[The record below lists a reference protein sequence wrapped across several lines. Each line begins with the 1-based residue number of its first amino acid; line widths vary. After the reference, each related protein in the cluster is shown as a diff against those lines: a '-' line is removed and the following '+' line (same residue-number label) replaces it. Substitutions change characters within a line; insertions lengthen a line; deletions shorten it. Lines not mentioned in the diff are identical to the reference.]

1 MSSSEISMIYKSRN
15 IILELMEKQNYKTD
29 EYLGFSIN
37 EVNIMV
43 NTKQLDMLLTSKTNE
58 PKKDTSELDMTELDK
73 TMTELQQKK
82 ITPEK
87 KVYIKYFLM
96 KSLRT
101 NNIDEM
107 VEDLFVTEDI
117 LTKNDTLLIIT
128 KDEIN
133 ETIQNHLKQ
142 VWDEEKIY
150 VIVLNIKKLQ
160 FNILNHVLVPPQRI
174 MLPEEVEV
182 IKKKYNIMDNTQ
194 WPEISRFDPVMM
206 VLGIRPGEICEITR
220 PNKCSIVEK
229 YYRMC
234 MNN

>member
-1 MSSSEISMIYKSRN
+1 MSSSEISSIYKSRN
-15 IILELMEKQNYKTD
+15 IILELMEKQDYKVD

-43 NTKQLDMLLTSKTNE
+43 NTKQLDMLLTNKTNE
-58 PKKDTSELDMTELDK
+58 
-73 TMTELQQKK
+73 KK
-82 ITPEK
+82 I
-87 KVYIKYFLM
+87 YIKYFLT

-101 NNIDEM
+101 NYIDEM
-107 VEDLFVTEDI
+107 VEDLFFTEEV
-117 LTKNDTLLIIT
+117 LTKKDTLIVIT
-128 KDEIN
+128 KEEIN

-142 VWDEEKIY
+142 VWEEEKVYI
-150 VIVLNIKKLQ
+150 IVLNIKKLQ
-160 FNILNHVLVPPQRI
+160 FNILNHTLVPPQRI
-174 MLPEEVEV
+174 MSSEEVEV

-206 VLGIRPGEICEITR
+206 VLGIRPGEICEIIR

>member
-1 MSSSEISMIYKSRN
+1 MSSSEISSIYKSRN
-15 IILELMEKQNYKTD
+15 IILELMEKQDYKVD

-43 NTKQLDMLLTSKTNE
+43 NTKQLDMLLPNKTNE
-58 PKKDTSELDMTELDK
+58 
-73 TMTELQQKK
+73 KK
-82 ITPEK
+82 I
-87 KVYIKYFLM
+87 YIKYFLT

-101 NNIDEM
+101 NYIDEM
-107 VEDLFVTEDI
+107 VEDLFFTEEV
-117 LTKNDTLLIIT
+117 LTKKDTLIVIT
-128 KDEIN
+128 KEEIN

-142 VWDEEKIY
+142 VWEEEKVYI
-150 VIVLNIKKLQ
+150 IVLNIKKLQ
-160 FNILNHVLVPPQRI
+160 FNILNHTLVPPQRI
-174 MLPEEVEV
+174 MSSEEVEV

-206 VLGIRPGEICEITR
+206 VIGIRPGEICEIIR

>member
-1 MSSSEISMIYKSRN
+1 MSSSEISSIYKSRN
-15 IILELMEKQNYKTD
+15 IILELMEKQNYKID

-43 NTKQLDMLLTSKTNE
+43 NTKQLDMLLTNKTNE
-58 PKKDTSELDMTELDK
+58 
-73 TMTELQQKK
+73 KK
-82 ITPEK
+82 I
-87 KVYIKYFLM
+87 YIKYFLT

-101 NNIDEM
+101 NYIDEM
-107 VEDLFVTEDI
+107 VEDLFFTEEV
-117 LTKNDTLLIIT
+117 LTKKDTLIVIT
-128 KDEIN
+128 KEEIN

-142 VWDEEKIY
+142 VWEEEKVYI
-150 VIVLNIKKLQ
+150 IVLNIKKLQ
-160 FNILNHVLVPPQRI
+160 FNILNHTLVPPQRI
-174 MLPEEVEV
+174 MSSEEVEV

-206 VLGIRPGEICEITR
+206 VLGIRPGEICEIIR

>member
-1 MSSSEISMIYKSRN
+1 MSSSEISSIYKSRN
-15 IILELMEKQNYKTD
+15 IILELMEKQDYKVD

-43 NTKQLDMLLTSKTNE
+43 NTKQLDMLLTNKTNE
-58 PKKDTSELDMTELDK
+58 
-73 TMTELQQKK
+73 KK
-82 ITPEK
+82 I
-87 KVYIKYFLM
+87 YIKYFLT

-101 NNIDEM
+101 NYIDEM
-107 VEDLFVTEDI
+107 VEDLFFTEEV
-117 LTKNDTLLIIT
+117 LTKKDTLIVIT
-128 KDEIN
+128 KEEIN

-142 VWDEEKIY
+142 VWEEEKVYI
-150 VIVLNIKKLQ
+150 IVLNIKKLQ
-160 FNILNHVLVPPQRI
+160 FNILNHTLVPPQRI
-174 MLPEEVEV
+174 MSSEEVEV
-182 IKKKYNIMDNTQ
+182 IKKKKNIMDNTQ

-206 VLGIRPGEICEITR
+206 VIGIRPGEICEIIR

>member
-1 MSSSEISMIYKSRN
+1 MSSSEISSIYKSRN
-15 IILELMEKQNYKTD
+15 IILELMERQNYKID

-43 NTKQLDMLLTSKTNE
+43 NTKQLDMLLANKINE
-58 PKKDTSELDMTELDK
+58 
-73 TMTELQQKK
+73 KK
-82 ITPEK
+82 I
-87 KVYIKYFLM
+87 YIKYFLN

-101 NNIDEM
+101 NYIDEM
-107 VEDLFVTEDI
+107 VEDLFFTEEV
-117 LTKNDTLLIIT
+117 LTKNDTLIVIT
-128 KDEIN
+128 KEEIN
-133 ETIQNHLKQ
+133 ETIQTHLKQ
-142 VWDEEKIY
+142 VWEEEKVYI
-150 VIVLNIKKLQ
+150 IVLNIKKLQ
-160 FNILNHVLVPPQRI
+160 FNILNHTLVPPQRI
-174 MLPEEVEV
+174 MEPEEVEI

-206 VLGIRPGEICEITR
+206 VLGIRPGEICEIIR

>member
-1 MSSSEISMIYKSRN
+1 MSSSEISSIYKSRN
-15 IILELMEKQNYKTD
+15 IILELMEKQDYKVD

-43 NTKQLDMLLTSKTNE
+43 NTKQLDMLLTNKTNE
-58 PKKDTSELDMTELDK
+58 
-73 TMTELQQKK
+73 KK
-82 ITPEK
+82 I
-87 KVYIKYFLM
+87 YIKYFLT

-101 NNIDEM
+101 NYIDEM
-107 VEDLFVTEDI
+107 VEDLFFTEEV
-117 LTKNDTLLIIT
+117 LTKKDTLIVIT
-128 KDEIN
+128 KEEIN

-142 VWDEEKIY
+142 VWEEEKVYI
-150 VIVLNIKKLQ
+150 IVLNIKKLQ
-160 FNILNHVLVPPQRI
+160 FNILNHTLVPPQRI
-174 MLPEEVEV
+174 MSSEEVEV

-206 VLGIRPGEICEITR
+206 VIGIRPGEICEIIR

>member
-1 MSSSEISMIYKSRN
+1 MSSSEISSIYKSRN
-15 IILELMEKQNYKTD
+15 IILELMEKQNYKID

-43 NTKQLDMLLTSKTNE
+43 NTKQLDMLLSN
-58 PKKDTSELDMTELDK
+58 
-73 TMTELQQKK
+73 K
-82 ITPEK
+82 INEK
-87 KVYIKYFLM
+87 KVYIKYFLT

-101 NNIDEM
+101 NYIDEM
-107 VEDLFVTEDI
+107 VEDLFFTEEV
-117 LTKNDTLLIIT
+117 LTKNDTLIVIT
-128 KDEIN
+128 KEEIN
-133 ETIQNHLKQ
+133 ETIQTHLKQ
-142 VWDEEKIY
+142 VWEEEKVYI
-150 VIVLNIKKLQ
+150 IVLNIKKLQ
-160 FNILNHVLVPPQRI
+160 FNILNHTLVPPQRI
-174 MLPEEVEV
+174 MEPEEVEI

-206 VLGIRPGEICEITR
+206 VIGIRPGEICEITR